1 MSSNGRILLVG
12 AGPGDPDL
20 LTIRARRALEEA
32 DVVLYDALVSDR
44 TVALARRAR
53 RLYVGKRRA
62 RHAVSQDAI
71 NRLLVRYAKRGLTV
85 VRLKAGDPF
94 VFGRGGEEALY
105 AKSQGVAYEIVPGV
119 TSAFAA
125 PLAAG
130 IPVTHRGVARGAL
143 VLTAVPDDT
152 YKSVLPALSSAP
164 ITVVLMMALD
174 RRAEIA
180 SFLVEHGWSAE
191 HPAAIVLGATTDA
204 EHVWTGTLAELG
216 GAQVPEGPPGLLVL
230 GESVRLSKELAPGAE
245 RDGADDRTKTRH
257 DDLLGDIA

>member
-1 MSSNGRILLVG
+1 MSGRIALVG

-32 DVVLYDALVSDR
+32 DIVLYDALVSDR
-44 TVALARRAR
+44 TLSLATRAR

-62 RHAVSQDAI
+62 RHALSQDAI

-105 AKSQGVAYEIVPGV
+105 AKAHDVACEIVPGV
-119 TSAFAA
+119 SSAFAA

-130 IPVTHRGVARGAL
+130 IPVTHRGIARGCL
-143 VLTAVPDDT
+143 VLTAVPDEA
-152 YKSVLPALSSAP
+152 YKSVLPALASAP
-164 ITVVLMMALD
+164 ITVVLLMALD

-180 SFLVEHGWSAE
+180 SFLLERGWRAS
-191 HPAAIVLGATTDA
+191 HPVAIVLGATTDA
-204 EHVWTGTLAELG
+204 EWSWTGTLAELG
-216 GAQVPEGPPGLLVL
+216 ATVLPEGPPGVIVL
-230 GESVRLSKELAPGAE
+230 GEAVKLAAQLATCEGA
-245 RDGADDRTKTRH
+245 KH
-257 DDLLGDIA
+257 LLGDIA